1 VSDWID
7 EYGVPQGMPPHE
19 SNMLLTL
26 NGYAKATKYAW
37 FDSLDHDLNIWAIR
51 NDEDPTPNT
60 FNDSLICAYR
70 EKSGRWRCLAWDV
83 TTDPGLHYMHNL
95 LNPGG
100 TAAIAPGQ
108 YRSAY
113 KIGKH
118 RQQYNALVQ
127 RGPISCY
134 RDANRDSVYDY
145 DPSTV
150 VQTQGAGLNC
160 HKAGADSH
168 RVDKWSAGC
177 IVHARADNFYR
188 MMTLARAQ
196 VRAGHGDSF
205 TLTLVLASEIQA

>member
-1 VSDWID
+1 VT
-7 EYGVPQGMPPHE
+7 YNGTPPHE
-19 SNMLLTL
+19 SQLAGALEVL
-26 NGYAKATKYAW
+26 AWGRDWAW
-37 FDSLDHDLNIWAIR
+37 FDGIDHDLNLWAIR
-51 NDEDPTPNT
+51 NDLDPTPNT
-60 FNDSLICAYR
+60 FNDSLLCAYR
-70 EKSGRWRCLAWDV
+70 EKSGRWRCRAWDV
-83 TTDPGLHYMHNL
+83 TTDPGLHWMKHL
-95 LNPGG
+95 MNPDGA
-100 TAAIAPGQ
+100 AAIAPGQ
-108 YRSAY
+108 YRGAWAL
-113 KIGKH
+113 GKH
-118 RQQYNALVQ
+118 RRQYEALVQ

-134 RDANRDSVYDY
+134 RDANKDSVYDY

-205 TLTLVLASEIQA
+205 TLTLVLASELWG